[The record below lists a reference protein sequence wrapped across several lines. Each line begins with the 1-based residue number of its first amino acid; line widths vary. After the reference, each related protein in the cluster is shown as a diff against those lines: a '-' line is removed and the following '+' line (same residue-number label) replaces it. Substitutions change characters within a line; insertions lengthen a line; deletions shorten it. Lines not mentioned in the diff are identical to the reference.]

1 MSRLVRIPW
10 QREHPFRYAITEWL
24 VDVDKTALL
33 LMDLQAAYVRPDVG
47 LGPMLARDFLR
58 EHAYYYGR
66 LRDVVIPNAVRLLH
80 AFRELAQPVVFTRL
94 GTMLPGGR
102 DLPPWSWRSRAM
114 EARYAR
120 GDREYEIVPEL
131 APGPDDLVIDRPTL
145 NPFNASPL
153 DQVLRNMGVENLAV
167 AGVRTEGA
175 PESAARSAAERGYTV
190 FLLADGCATLDP
202 AEQEATFQGL
212 SGAAARST
220 DELLALVAR

>member
-10 QREHPFRYAITEWL
+10 QREHPFRYAVTEWT

-33 LMDLQAAYVRPDVG
+33 LMDFQAAYVRPDVG
-47 LGPMLARDFLR
+47 LGPMLARDFQR
-58 EHAYYYGR
+58 EHAHYYGR
-66 LRDVVIPNAVRLLH
+66 LCDVVIPNASRLLRS
-80 AFRELAQPVVFTRL
+80 FRELGLPVIYTRL

-102 DLPPWSWRSRAM
+102 DLPPWSWRSSAV

-131 APGPDDLVIDRPTL
+131 TPGVDDLVIDRPTL
-145 NPFNASPL
+145 SPFNASPL

-175 PESAARSAAERGYTV
+175 PEWTARSAAERGYTV
-190 FLLADGCATLDP
+190 FLLEDACATLDP
-202 AEQEATFQGL
+202 AEHEATFQGL
-212 SGAAARST
+212 SWAAGRST